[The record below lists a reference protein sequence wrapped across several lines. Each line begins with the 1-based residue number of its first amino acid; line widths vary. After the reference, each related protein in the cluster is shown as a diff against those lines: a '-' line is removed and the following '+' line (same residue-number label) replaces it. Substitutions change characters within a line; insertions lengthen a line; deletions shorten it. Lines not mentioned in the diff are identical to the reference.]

1 MDEVIE
7 IENYIDEQWIRH
19 VHLLSNNENA
29 EVDLPVYARPVVTKE
44 AGVWHVRASW
54 AAREAFAG
62 TMRGGDRIERQIVLW
77 AFNGE
82 RVSVCIR
89 HAAREFWR
97 VFCRQPDF
105 AAVNAYPEAMEAD
118 VDVEID
124 GGTVALVECV
134 DVPRQFVMVF

>member
-1 MDEVIE
+1 MDDVIE
-7 IENYIDEQWIRH
+7 VENYIDGQWMRH
-19 VHLLSNNENA
+19 VHLLSNDENA
-29 EVDLPVYARPVVTKE
+29 EINLPVYASPVITKE

-62 TMRGGDRIERQIVLW
+62 TLRGDDRIERQIVLW
-77 AFNGE
+77 AFSGQ

-89 HAAREFWR
+89 DAAREFWK
-97 VFCRQPDF
+97 VFGRQPDF
-105 AAVNAYPEAMEAD
+105 AAVHAYPDAMGLD

-124 GGTVALVECV
+124 GGAVALVECA